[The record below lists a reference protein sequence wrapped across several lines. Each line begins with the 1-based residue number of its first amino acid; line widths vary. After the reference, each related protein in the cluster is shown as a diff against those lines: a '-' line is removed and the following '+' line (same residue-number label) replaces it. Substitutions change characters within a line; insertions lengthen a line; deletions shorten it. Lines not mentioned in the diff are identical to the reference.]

1 MGRYNHL
8 NDITRTIAERF
19 GSMDEL
25 CATDREVIIDM
36 LTRERFNNEDIEE
49 VMDYIE
55 STNELQESR
64 LEFMGT
70 IYN

>member
-8 NDITRTIAERF
+8 NDITQNIAERF

-25 CATDREVIIDM
+25 CATDREAIIDM
-36 LTRERFNNEDIEE
+36 LTRERFNNDDIEE

-55 STNELQESR
+55 STNELQESS
-64 LEFMGT
+64 LEFMET

>member
-1 MGRYNHL
+1 MGKYNHL
-8 NDITRTIAERF
+8 NNIERTITERF
-19 GSMDEL
+19 GAMDEL

-49 VMDYIE
+49 MMDYIE
-55 STNELQESR
+55 NTNELQESK
-64 LEFMGT
+64 LEFTRT

>member
-1 MGRYNHL
+1 MGHYNHL
-8 NDITRTIAERF
+8 NDIMRTITERF

-55 STNELQESR
+55 NTNELQESR
-64 LEFMGT
+64 LEFMET